1 MKVPLVLTTALVCL
15 MISGCAGTKQTVE
28 GPQIE
33 ALSSQKLSSSF
44 KRQGVKIE
52 WECSWGTGIVPSL
65 CVKGDFRAI
74 EVTGYATSN
83 GNSENNREDAFRVAE
98 LQAKA
103 KLRRFLAEDVSSTQ
117 VVNTLTKNIEKAN
130 DRIKNRIRNAE
141 EVALSDEDAMKESNW
156 AVRENSNDIAR
167 TVSDTIR
174 TQASGILRGV
184 YVKDEQI
191 VDRQTAKVTI
201 RWDRDSD
208 RAQQI
213 MRRKFGG

>member
-1 MKVPLVLTTALVCL
+1 MKIPLVFTAIIVCSL
-15 MISGCAGTKQTVE
+15 ISGCAGTKNTVE

-33 ALSSQKLSSSF
+33 ALSTQKLSSSF

-52 WECSWGTGIVPSL
+52 WECSWGTGWSDAL
-65 CVKGDFRAI
+65 CVKGDFKAI

-103 KLRRFLAEDVSSTQ
+103 KLRRFLSEDVSSNT
-117 VVNTLTKNIEKAN
+117 VVTTLTKNIEKAN
-130 DRIKNRIRNAE
+130 DRIKNRIKNAE
-141 EVALSDEDAMKESNW
+141 EVALSDEDALKESNW

-174 TQASGILRGV
+174 TQAQGILRGV
-184 YVKDEQI
+184 YIKDEQI

-208 RAQQI
+208 RAQQA

>member
-1 MKVPLVLTTALVCL
+1 MKPPLVFTAILICS

-28 GPQIE
+28 GPKVE

-52 WECSWGTGIVPSL
+52 WECSWGTGLIPSL
-65 CVKGDFRAI
+65 CIKGDFRAI
-74 EVTGYATSN
+74 EVTAYATSN

-103 KLRRFLAEDVSSTQ
+103 KLRRFLSEDVTSNT

-130 DRIKNRIRNAE
+130 DRIKNRINNAE

-208 RAQQI
+208 QAQQI

>member
-1 MKVPLVLTTALVCL
+1 

-52 WECSWGTGIVPSL
+52 WECSWGTGLVPSL

-103 KLRRFLAEDVSSTQ
+103 KLRRFLAEDVSSTT

-167 TVSDTIR
+167 TVTESIR
-174 TQASGILRGV
+174 INASGILKGV
-184 YVKDEQI
+184 YVAEEKV
-191 VDRQTAKVTI
+191 VDRQTVAVTI
-201 RWDRDSD
+201 RWDKDSE
-208 RAQQI
+208 RAGNYLKS
-213 MRRKFGG
+213 KFR